1 MFGVQGRKNILLPLF
16 VSTLGFINASPVID
30 VCGEWMA
37 SKQIVASMLVLPRK
51 NANLQRSTTA
61 ISRPSQ
67 SSARPLQGTIAVN
80 MSRKFQRKNVR
91 KNGIKMVKDWQ
102 PKGLMRTSHLFPFRL
117 FNIFLFLTLYNKIF
131 RSSYPPGVITC
142 VAFSAY
148 RKPAFQPSAL
158 RRLFIAFQPSAENQP
173 PWKKFKY
180 GINYM
185 NW

>member
-1 MFGVQGRKNILLPLF
+1 MGFRAEKTSYFQAYFRFLCQHSL
-16 VSTLGFINASPVID
+16 TLSFINASPVID
-30 VCGEWMA
+30 ICGEWMA

-80 MSRKFQRKNVR
+80 MSREFQRKNV
-91 KNGIKMVKDWQ
+91 KNRGIKMVKDRQ

-142 VAFSAY
+142 VAFEYPIKHPFAS
-148 RKPAFQPSAL
+148 
-158 RRLFIAFQPSAENQP
+158 
-173 PWKKFKY
+173 
-180 GINYM
+180 
-185 NW
+185 